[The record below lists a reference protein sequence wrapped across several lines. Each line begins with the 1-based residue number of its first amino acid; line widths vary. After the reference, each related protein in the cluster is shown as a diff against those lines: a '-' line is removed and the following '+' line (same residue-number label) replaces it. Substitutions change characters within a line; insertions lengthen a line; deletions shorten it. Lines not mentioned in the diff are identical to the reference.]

1 MHLGLCLKLTC
12 SEVGL
17 ALELTK
23 VANPLNDQEHDFYRF
38 KSCFHDYHQEMKG
51 RMAALITL
59 DSTERNFFKK
69 SKLITMSF

>member
-38 KSCFHDYHQEMKG
+38 KSCFHDYQV
-51 RMAALITL
+51 
-59 DSTERNFFKK
+59 STGDERKDGCFNHSGQHRKELF
-69 SKLITMSF
+69 